1 MTSKEFLRQYR
12 NARDEAERLRTE
24 YEEELNKIDNVRSAL
39 SGDGTPHATGKS
51 NPTEAEAVRL
61 AVKATAF
68 QDAELHA
75 LEIRQYVFET
85 VKSVPGVEGEILF
98 ARYIQLK
105 HWREVAEA
113 VHMSDSGMFSAHDR
127 ALKIIDQILKNRSK
141 SE

>member
-1 MTSKEFLRQYR
+1 MTSKEFLRQYE
-12 NARDEAERLRTE
+12 NAKNEAERLRLE
-24 YEEELNKIDNVRSAL
+24 YESEIDKIDNVRSSL
-39 SGDGTPHATGKS
+39 SGDGTPHGTGKS

-61 AVKATAF
+61 AVKATAY
-68 QDAELHA
+68 QEAELRA
-75 LEIRQYVFET
+75 LEIRQNVFDT

-98 ARYIQLK
+98 ERYILLK

-127 ALKIIDQILKNRSK
+127 ALKLIDHILKNRSK

>member
-1 MTSKEFLRQYR
+1 MTPKEFLRQYEI
-12 NARDEAERLRTE
+12 AMDKVERLKTE
-24 YEEELNKIDNVRSAL
+24 YESETEKIDNVRSAL
-39 SGDGTPHATGKS
+39 SGDGIPHATGKS

-61 AVKATAF
+61 AEKA
-68 QDAELHA
+68 DALHGAVLRAVELQ
-75 LEIRQYVFET
+75 RQVFET
-85 VKSVPGVEGEILF
+85 VDLVPGVEGEILF

-105 HWREVAEA
+105 HWREVAET